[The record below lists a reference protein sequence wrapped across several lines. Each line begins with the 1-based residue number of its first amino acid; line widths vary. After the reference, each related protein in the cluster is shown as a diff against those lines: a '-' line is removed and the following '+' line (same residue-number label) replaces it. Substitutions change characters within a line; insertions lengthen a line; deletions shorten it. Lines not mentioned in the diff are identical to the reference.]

1 VTLKQKQ
8 VQSEHR
14 TYELRRE
21 KHGAARS
28 NAMNVEVD
36 KKIISIVPRVH
47 DGSKTPEYIWPRAS
61 PEPGR
66 AHAFGD
72 EAWHGTEM
80 KRAVAFKRV
89 VPCRRP
95 GTARAEAWIYKIC
108 LFFINLVILIKKLFN
123 ITKFK
128 LKT

>member
-14 TYELRRE
+14 TYELRE

-47 DGSKTPEYIWPRAS
+47 DGSKTPEYIWPEPAQ
-61 PEPGR
+61 PEPEPDR
-66 AHAFGD
+66 ARAFGD
-72 EAWHGTEM
+72 EVWHGTEM
-80 KRAVAFKRV
+80 KRTMHRHGPVAFKRV
-89 VPCRRP
+89 VS
-95 GTARAEAWIYKIC
+95 GG
-108 LFFINLVILIKKLFN
+108 
-123 ITKFK
+123 
-128 LKT
+128 